1 MAECCVNWGSVTTI
15 PSEHRHMN
23 YYTDLFSPETYKAF
37 SNSDRSVSGFRLTQR
52 TAANR
57 VQMGDRFICYV
68 TRLSRWVGLLEV
80 LSTAFVDDSP
90 IFQNEDDPFVVRF
103 KVKPIVW
110 LTEEQSIPIHEE
122 EIWNALSF
130 TKSYDKNYSTWTGK
144 VRRSLNEFD
153 DVDAH
158 FLEKVLIQQARD
170 QKVFELSQQD
180 LKKLVTH
187 RIRTADK
194 VISVTV
200 PDDSH
205 QDEAESVVQTPTD
218 IRESIKI
225 QALIASTGAKMGFKI
240 WLPKNDRPAV
250 FAELN
255 GDTLPVLDVL
265 PVNYDDTTV
274 KTIERI
280 DVLWLKGRTIVRAF
294 EVEHSTSIY
303 SGLLRMADLL
313 ALQPNMDINLHIVA
327 PYSRRE
333 KVFQELRRPVFS
345 LLDKGPLSD
354 SCTYISYDGFR
365 ELASLPHIA
374 HTSDTV
380 IEEYAEGAE

>member
-1 MAECCVNWGSVTTI
+1 
-15 PSEHRHMN
+15 MN

-57 VQMGDRFICYV
+57 VQIGDRFICYV

-110 LTEEQSIPIHEE
+110 LTEEQSIPIHQE

-130 TKSYDKNYSTWTGK
+130 TRSYDKNYSTWTGK

-170 QKVFELSQQD
+170 RRVFELSQQD

-205 QDEAESVVQTPTD
+205 QDEDDSVVQTPTD

-345 LLDKGPLSD
+345 LLDKGPLSE
-354 SCTYISYDGFR
+354 SCTYISYDSFR